1 MRLLHPACPACK
13 PKPWRRLKPVNR
25 LRYGPALRRAFIALF
40 VAPLLVFAADF
51 AHQTSDLPVDPAIHW
66 GRLDNG
72 LRYALLHN
80 TEPKGRVSARL
91 AVKVGSIYENENQ
104 RGLAHF
110 LEHMAFNGSRHFPS
124 SSVVEFFQRLGMGFG
139 GDTNASTNFD
149 RTIYQLELPD
159 TKPETLRES
168 LTFFADVAGGLL
180 LETKEIDKERGIILS
195 EKRARDSVGL
205 RTFVAELEF
214 LVPDTRFPQRIP
226 IGLEDVIK
234 TAPRERFAEFYD
246 AWYRPERMVV
256 VIAGDIDPAA
266 VEPLVKE
273 IFSPLTARAPARPE
287 PRLGIVTAPGSV
299 VAELHPELEAGS
311 TNVAVETITPYAF
324 EPDTAAQRLKY
335 LPRTL
340 ALRMLNRRLSILA
353 KQEGAPFLSGLV
365 GVTEQFEFFRNASVE
380 LNCRPDQWSAALGV
394 AEQELRRA
402 LEHGFQP
409 DELAESVA
417 EMRNHLEQAVRT
429 APTRRS
435 GDLAD
440 EITDDLLDR
449 SVTTLPSTDLALY
462 LPALAKL
469 TPDDCAAA
477 LRATWAESRGR
488 KIFVTGNLTLPHPAP
503 AITAAYTA
511 SQAVPVAA
519 QARNE
524 QGAFAYTDFGP
535 PGQVA
540 KTTPVPDLG
549 ATLLQFKNGVRLNLK
564 TTDFE
569 ANTIQIFVRL
579 GSGKLS
585 MPRDQPGLSL
595 LANVTF
601 TAGGLGRH
609 SVDDLQRLLAGK
621 TLGLGFGAQEDAFT
635 FSGLTNRTDLLLQ
648 LQLICAYITDPG
660 YRPEALRQL
669 KKSAEQLYTQL
680 EHTPDGP
687 LQLEVARLLASGDVR
702 FGLPAKDVML
712 SRNLDELKAWLAP
725 ELAKGPIEIAIVGD
739 FEPAATIAA
748 VAQTFGALPNRAAKP
763 DYAEARQVALP
774 ATPLTKQY
782 TVQTEIPK
790 GIVRLYWPATDSRDV
805 RLSRRLR
812 LLCEVFSD
820 RLRVK
825 IREEMGGTYSPNA
838 GSDLT
843 ETYPGYGWLVAD
855 ATVAP
860 ADARTIADAIKA
872 VAVALHDGGVTEEEL
887 VRAKQPILTALRES
901 SRTNQYWLG
910 TVLASAQ
917 EFPQKLDWSRTRYSD
932 NESVTAAELSALA
945 KQYLD
950 PARVSEFI
958 VLPAQS
964 KVEGPAPRIDAPPH
978 AVPEQR

>member
-1 MRLLHPACPACK
+1 MPTARSA
-13 PKPWRRLKPVNR
+13 
-25 LRYGPALRRAFIALF
+25 PALRRVLIALF
-40 VAPLLVFAADF
+40 VAPLLAFAADF
-51 AHQTSDLPVDPAIHW
+51 AHETSDLPVDPAIRW

-91 AVKVGSIYENENQ
+91 AIKVGSIYENENQ

-124 SSVVEFFQRLGMGFG
+124 ANVVEFFQRLGMGFG

-214 LVPDTRFPQRIP
+214 LVPDTRFPQRLP
-226 IGLEDVIK
+226 IGTEDVINHA
-234 TAPRERFAEFYD
+234 TRERFAEFYD
-246 AWYRPERMVV
+246 AWYRPERMVLV
-256 VIAGDIDPAA
+256 LAGDVDPAA

-273 IFSPLTARAPARPE
+273 LFSPLTARAPALPE
-287 PRLGIVTAPGSV
+287 PKLGAVSPPGTIVASFH
-299 VAELHPELEAGS
+299 AEPEAGS

-324 EPDTAAQRLKY
+324 EPDTAAHRLQY

-353 KQEGAPFLSGLV
+353 KKEGAPFLSGLV
-365 GVTEQFEFFRNASVE
+365 GVTEQFEFFRNAAIE
-380 LNCRPDQWSAALGV
+380 LNCRPDQWSAALAV

-417 EMRNHLEQAVRT
+417 EMRNNLEQAVRT
-429 APTRRS
+429 ASTRRS
-435 GDLAD
+435 GEMAD

-449 SVTTLPSTDLALY
+449 SVTVHPTASLALY
-462 LPALAKL
+462 LPALAKV
-469 TPDDCAAA
+469 TTEDCAAA
-477 LRATWAESRGR
+477 LRTTWAESRGR
-488 KIFVTGNLTLPHPAP
+488 KIFVSGNLTLPHAAP
-503 AITAAYTA
+503 AIAAAYKT

-524 QGAFAYTDFGP
+524 QGAFAYTEFGP
-535 PGQVA
+535 PGKVA
-540 KTTPVPDLG
+540 KTTAVDDLG
-549 ATLLQFKNGVRLNLK
+549 ATLLRFKNGVRLNLK
-564 TTDFE
+564 PTDFE
-569 ANTIQIFVRL
+569 AGSIRISVRF

-601 TAGGLGRH
+601 TPGGLGKH

-621 TLGLGFGAQEDAFT
+621 TIGLGFGAQEDAFT
-635 FSGLTNRTDLLLQ
+635 FSGTTNRTDLLLQ
-648 LQLICAYITDPG
+648 LQLFCAYLTDPG

-669 KKSAEQLYTQL
+669 RKSAEQLYSRL
-680 EHTPDGP
+680 EHTPEGP
-687 LQLEVARLLASGDVR
+687 LQLEAARLLASGDMR

-712 SRNLDELKAWLAP
+712 ARNLDELKAWLTP

-739 FEPAATIAA
+739 FEPEATIAA
-748 VAQTFGALPNRAAKP
+748 VAQTFGALPKRAEKP
-763 DYAEARQVALP
+763 DYADARKVALP
-774 ATPLTKQY
+774 AAPLTKAY

-790 GIVRLYWPATDSRDV
+790 GIVRLYWPATDNHDV
-805 RLSRRLR
+805 RLARRLR
-812 LLCEVFSD
+812 LLSEVFAD

-825 IREEMGGTYSPNA
+825 IREEMGGTYAPNSA
-838 GSDLT
+838 SDLS
-843 ETYPGYGWLVAD
+843 ETYPGYGWLIAD

-872 VAVALHDGGVTEEEL
+872 VAAALHDGGVTEEEL
-887 VRAKQPILTALRES
+887 VRAKQPVLTALRES
-901 SRTNQYWLG
+901 SRTNPYWLN

-917 EFPQKLDWSRTRYSD
+917 EFPQKLDWSRSRYSD

-964 KVEGPAPRIDAPPH
+964 LPNGSAPGKVEEPAPKPTAP
-978 AVPEQR
+978 